1 VQGCVCRV
9 VCAGLCV
16 QGCVCRIVCAG
27 SCVQDCVCR
36 IACLIVRC
44 FPFSRRYVFALRQ
57 VPWGLFKELCHIAD
71 AMPHLHN
78 KKRRK
83 SGKLRVPT
91 DLLVAASLRHLGKG
105 HDFSDT
111 LSGVGPIMR
120 PLCVCG
126 PIVRP
131 LCVWADRATSVCVD
145 RSCVCCVC
153 VWCGVDRSC
162 VCCVCGVDRSCDRS
176 VCGPIV
182 RVTVSYFVWTD
193 RACDCLVLCCAAA
206 AGHKCQQGRV
216 AAVSPRLHGGAW

>member
-1 VQGCVCRV
+1 M
-9 VCAGLCV
+9 
-16 QGCVCRIVCAG
+16 
-27 SCVQDCVCR
+27 QDCVCR

-131 LCVWADRATSVCVD
+131 LCVWTDRASAV
-145 RSCVCCVC
+145 
-153 VWCGVDRSC
+153 
-162 VCCVCGVDRSCDRS
+162 CVCGV
-176 VCGPIV
+176 
-182 RVTVSYFVWTD
+182 VWTD
-193 RACDCLVLCCAAA
+193 RASAVCVVWTDHVTALCV
-206 AGHKCQQGRV
+206 GRSCV
-216 AAVSPRLHGGAW
+216 